1 MPYVERSMVVRGAVD
16 EVYELAKDFPAY
28 AGHMPDVRSVTVKE
42 RGEGYTVTAW
52 DVAVMGRAFR
62 WTERDEFDDAA
73 RVIRYRQLSG
83 DLAEFKGEWR
93 FEDTDDGVRVVLSVE
108 FELGIPMLAALLN
121 PVLIKAVESNADQL
135 LQALGRRV
143 AGQAERSGEGS
154 ASPAE
159 PV

>member
-1 MPYVERSMVVRGAVD
+1 
-16 EVYELAKDFPAY
+16 
-28 AGHMPDVRSVTVKE
+28 
-42 RGEGYTVTAW
+42 GEGYTVTAW

-135 LQALGRRV
+135 LPAPGRRV